1 MLVDWLIRVV
11 GRVGYFRFSI
21 ALTMKAINDEIS
33 VVITRRFGPEEPF
46 NRMALGLLSKS
57 NASLTLALI

>member
-46 NRMALGLLSKS
+46 GLEH
-57 NASLTLALI
+57 

>member
-33 VVITRRFGPEEPF
+33 VVINRRFGSEDPF
-46 NRMALGLLSKS
+46 GFEH
-57 NASLTLALI
+57 